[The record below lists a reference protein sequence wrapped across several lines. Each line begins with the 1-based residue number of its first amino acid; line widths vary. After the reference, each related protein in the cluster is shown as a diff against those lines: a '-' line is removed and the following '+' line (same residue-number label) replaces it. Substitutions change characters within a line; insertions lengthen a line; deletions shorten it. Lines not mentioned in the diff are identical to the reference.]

1 MRGAGDKGGKDHY
14 WRFFNKYVKCGIQR
28 KLILRFVEAQFSLK
42 KEKAGKEVQ
51 WVIYEGRTVKR

>member
-28 KLILRFVEAQFSLK
+28 RLILRFVEAQFSLK
-42 KEKAGKEVQ
+42 EEKAGNEM
-51 WVIYEGRTVKR
+51 